1 MNYHLAPMMGYTDCY
16 FRLLAEKL
24 YKNHITT
31 FSEMIVDKA
40 IIHNETKTID
50 KHFLANNISS
60 IQIAGSEP
68 IEIKLAIQKLNKID
82 RINHVNLNLG
92 CPSSRVQENKLGL
105 ALTQYPTLVRECLNS
120 LKTYNHKIS
129 VKCRLGL
136 GLEEDQNYIFEYL
149 SMFQE
154 FEIKTVYIHCRNGV
168 LDLDTKKN
176 RTIPK
181 INYELF
187 LKCKKEFSDMELIPN
202 GEINDL
208 ETIHYLSENKITQF
222 MIGRQF
228 ANDLLFVEK
237 IGLIKIDNKKQIIS
251 DYLDSFEKYQYLN
264 LNLLKKAIFT
274 LLTKVKGA
282 KKIKKDISEADSIIK
297 IKNIFESNQI
307 WN

>member
-24 YKNHITT
+24 YKSNITT

-40 IIHNETKTID
+40 IIHNEIKTID
-50 KHFLANNISS
+50 KHFLVNNISA

-68 IEIKLAIQKLNKID
+68 MEIKSAIQKLNKID
-82 RINHVNLNLG
+82 RINHINLNLG

-105 ALTQYPTLVRECLNS
+105 ALTQYPTLVRECLHA
-120 LKTYNHKIS
+120 LKTYNKKIS

-168 LDLDTKKN
+168 LNLDTKKN

-187 LKCKKEFSDMELIPN
+187 FKCKEEFPQHGVN
-202 GEINDL
+202 P
-208 ETIHYLSENKITQF
+208 
-222 MIGRQF
+222 
-228 ANDLLFVEK
+228 
-237 IGLIKIDNKKQIIS
+237 
-251 DYLDSFEKYQYLN
+251 
-264 LNLLKKAIFT
+264 
-274 LLTKVKGA
+274 
-282 KKIKKDISEADSIIK
+282 
-297 IKNIFESNQI
+297 
-307 WN
+307 

>member
-50 KHFLANNISS
+50 KHFLVNNISS

-82 RINHVNLNLG
+82 RINHINLNLG

-105 ALTQYPTLVRECLNS
+105 ALTQYPTLVRECLHS
-120 LKTYNHKIS
+120 LKTYNQKIS

-264 LNLLKKAIFT
+264 LNLLKKAIFS

>member
-1 MNYHLAPMMGYTDCY
+1 MMGYTDCY

-24 YKNHITT
+24 YKSHITT

-50 KHFLANNISS
+50 KHFLENNISA

-82 RINHVNLNLG
+82 RINHINLNLG

-105 ALTQYPTLVRECLNS
+105 ALTQYPALVRECLYAI
-120 LKTYNHKIS
+120 KTYNKKIS

-149 SMFQE
+149 NMFQE

-168 LDLDTKKN
+168 LNLDTKKN

-187 LKCKKEFSDMELIPN
+187 FKCKREFPNMELIPN
-202 GEINDL
+202 GEINNL
-208 ETIHYLSENKITQF
+208 KTFNHLSDNNINQF

-228 ANDLLFVEK
+228 ANDLLFIEK
-237 IGLIKIDNKKQIIS
+237 LGLIEIDNKSQIIA
-251 DYLDSFEKYQYLN
+251 DYLDSFENYKYLN

-274 LLTKVKGA
+274 LLSKVKGA

-297 IKNIFESNQI
+297 IKNIFERNQI

>member
-24 YKNHITT
+24 YKSHITT

-40 IIHNETKTID
+40 IIHNEIKTID
-50 KHFLANNISS
+50 KHFLVNNTSA

-82 RINHVNLNLG
+82 RINHINLNLG

-105 ALTQYPTLVRECLNS
+105 ALTQYPTLVKECLHA
-120 LKTYNHKIS
+120 LKTYNKKIS

-168 LDLDTKKN
+168 LNLDTKKN

-187 LKCKKEFSDMELIPN
+187 FKCKEEFPNMELIPN

-208 ETIHYLSENKITQF
+208 GTIKHLSENNINQF

-228 ANDLLFVEK
+228 ANDLLFIEK
-237 IGLIKIDNKKQIIS
+237 LGLVVIENKIQIIS
-251 DYLDSFEKYQYLN
+251 DYLDNFEDYKYLN

-274 LLTKVKGA
+274 LLSKVNGA
-282 KKIKKDISEADSIIK
+282 KKIKKDVSEADSIIK
-297 IKNIFESNQI
+297 VKKIFESNQI

>member
-1 MNYHLAPMMGYTDCY
+1 
-16 FRLLAEKL
+16 
-24 YKNHITT
+24 
-31 FSEMIVDKA
+31 MIVDKA
-40 IIHNETKTID
+40 IIHNEIKTIN
-50 KHFLANNISS
+50 KHFLVNNISA

-68 IEIKLAIQKLNKID
+68 MEIKLAIQKLNKIE
-82 RINHVNLNLG
+82 RINHINLNLG

-105 ALTQYPTLVRECLNS
+105 ALTQYPTLVKECLHA
-120 LKTYNHKIS
+120 LKTYNKKIS

-136 GLEEDQNYIFEYL
+136 GLEEDQKYIFEYL

-168 LDLDTKKN
+168 LNLDTKKN

-187 LKCKKEFSDMELIPN
+187 FKCKEEFPNMELIPN

-208 ETIHYLSENKITQF
+208 ETIKHLSDNNINQF

-228 ANDLLFVEK
+228 ANDLLFIEK
-237 IGLIKIDNKKQIIS
+237 LGLVVIENKIQIIS
-251 DYLDSFEKYQYLN
+251 DYLDNFEDYKYLN

-274 LLTKVKGA
+274 LLSKVNGA
-282 KKIKKDISEADSIIK
+282 KKIKKDISEADNIIK
-297 IKNIFESNQI
+297 VKKIFESNQI

>member
-1 MNYHLAPMMGYTDCY
+1 MMGYTDCY

-24 YKNHITT
+24 YKSHITT

-50 KHFLANNISS
+50 KHFLENNISA

-82 RINHVNLNLG
+82 RINHINLNLG

-105 ALTQYPTLVRECLNS
+105 ALTQYPALVRDCLYAI
-120 LKTYNHKIS
+120 KTYNKKIS

-149 SMFQE
+149 NMFQE

-168 LDLDTKKN
+168 LNLDTKKN

-187 LKCKKEFSDMELIPN
+187 FKCKREFPNMELIPN

-208 ETIHYLSENKITQF
+208 KTFNHLSDNNINQF

-228 ANDLLFVEK
+228 ANDLLFIEK
-237 IGLIKIDNKKQIIS
+237 LGLIEIDNKSQIIS
-251 DYLDSFEKYQYLN
+251 DYLDSFENYKYLN

-274 LLTKVKGA
+274 LLSKVKGA

-297 IKNIFESNQI
+297 IKNIFERNQI
-307 WN
+307 LN

>member
-1 MNYHLAPMMGYTDCY
+1 MMGYTDCY

-24 YKNHITT
+24 YKSHITT

-50 KHFLANNISS
+50 KHFLENNISA

-82 RINHVNLNLG
+82 RINHINLNLG

-105 ALTQYPTLVRECLNS
+105 ALTQYPALVRDCLYAI
-120 LKTYNHKIS
+120 KTYNKKIS

-149 SMFQE
+149 NMFQE

-168 LDLDTKKN
+168 LNLDTKKN

-181 INYELF
+181 VNYELF
-187 LKCKKEFSDMELIPN
+187 FKCKREFPNMELIPN

-208 ETIHYLSENKITQF
+208 KTFNHLSDNNINQF

-228 ANDLLFVEK
+228 ANDILFIEK
-237 IGLIKIDNKKQIIS
+237 LGLIEIDNKSQIIS
-251 DYLDSFEKYQYLN
+251 DYLDSFENYKYLN

-274 LLTKVKGA
+274 LLSKVKGA

-297 IKNIFESNQI
+297 IKNIFERNQI

>member
-50 KHFLANNISS
+50 KHFLANNNSS

-82 RINHVNLNLG
+82 RINHINLNLG

-105 ALTQYPTLVRECLNS
+105 ALTQYPTLVRECLHS
-120 LKTYNHKIS
+120 LKTYNQKIS

-251 DYLDSFEKYQYLN
+251 DCLDSFEKYQYLN

-274 LLTKVKGA
+274 LLTKVNGA

>member
-1 MNYHLAPMMGYTDCY
+1 MMGYTDCY

-24 YKNHITT
+24 YKSHITT

-50 KHFLANNISS
+50 KHFLENNISA

-82 RINHVNLNLG
+82 RINHINLNLG

-105 ALTQYPTLVRECLNS
+105 ALTQYPALVRECLYAI
-120 LKTYNHKIS
+120 KTYNKKIS

-149 SMFQE
+149 NMFQE

-168 LDLDTKKN
+168 LNLDTKKN

-187 LKCKKEFSDMELIPN
+187 FKCKREFPNMELIPN

-208 ETIHYLSENKITQF
+208 KTFNHLSDNNINQF

-228 ANDLLFVEK
+228 ANDLLFIEK
-237 IGLIKIDNKKQIIS
+237 LGLIEIDNKGQIIS
-251 DYLDSFEKYQYLN
+251 DYLDSFENYKYLN

-274 LLTKVKGA
+274 LLSKVKGA

-297 IKNIFESNQI
+297 IKNIFERNQI

>member
-50 KHFLANNISS
+50 KHFLVNNISS

-82 RINHVNLNLG
+82 RINHINLNLG

-105 ALTQYPTLVRECLNS
+105 ALTQYPTLVRECLHS
-120 LKTYNHKIS
+120 LKTYNQKIS

-202 GEINDL
+202 GEINNL

>member
-105 ALTQYPTLVRECLNS
+105 ALTQYPTLVRECLHS
-120 LKTYNHKIS
+120 LKTYNQKIS

-208 ETIHYLSENKITQF
+208 ETIHYLSENNITQF

-228 ANDLLFVEK
+228 ASDLLFVEK

-251 DYLDSFEKYQYLN
+251 DCLDSFEKYQYLN

-274 LLTKVKGA
+274 LLTKVNGA

>member
-24 YKNHITT
+24 YKSNITT

-40 IIHNETKTID
+40 IIHNEIKTID
-50 KHFLANNISS
+50 KHFLANNISA

-68 IEIKLAIQKLNKID
+68 MEIKSAIQKLNKID
-82 RINHVNLNLG
+82 RINHINLNLG

-105 ALTQYPTLVRECLNS
+105 ALTQYPTLVRECLHA
-120 LKTYNHKIS
+120 LKTYNKKIS

-168 LDLDTKKN
+168 LNLDTKKN

-187 LKCKKEFSDMELIPN
+187 FKCKDAFPKMELIPN

-208 ETIHYLSENKITQF
+208 ETIKHLSDNNINQF

-228 ANDLLFVEK
+228 ANDLLFIEK
-237 IGLIKIDNKKQIIS
+237 LGLVTIGNKVQIIS
-251 DYLDSFEKYQYLN
+251 DYLDSFEDYEYLN

-274 LLTKVKGA
+274 LLSKVNGS
-282 KKIKKDISEADSIIK
+282 KKIKKDVSEADSIIK
-297 IKNIFESNQI
+297 VKKIFESNQI

>member
-24 YKNHITT
+24 YKSQITT

-40 IIHNETKTID
+40 IIHNETKTIN
-50 KHFLANNISS
+50 KHFLKDNISA

-68 IEIKLAIQKLNKID
+68 VEIKLAIQKLNKID
-82 RINHVNLNLG
+82 RINHINFNLG

-105 ALTQYPTLVRECLNS
+105 ALTQYPNLVRECLYA
-120 LKTYNHKIS
+120 LKTYNKKIS

-154 FEIKTVYIHCRNGV
+154 FEIKTVYVHCRNGV
-168 LDLDTKKN
+168 LNLDTKKN

-187 LKCKKEFSDMELIPN
+187 FKCKEEFPNMELIPN

-208 ETIHYLSENKITQF
+208 KTINHLLHNKISQF

-228 ANDLLFVEK
+228 ANDLLFIEK
-237 IGLIKIDNKKQIIS
+237 LGLFEIDNKIQIIS
-251 DYLDSFEKYQYLN
+251 DYLDNFNDYKYLN

-274 LLTKVKGA
+274 LLSKVNGA
-282 KKIKKDISEADSIIK
+282 KKIKKDISEADNIIK
-297 IKNIFESNQI
+297 VKKIFESNQI